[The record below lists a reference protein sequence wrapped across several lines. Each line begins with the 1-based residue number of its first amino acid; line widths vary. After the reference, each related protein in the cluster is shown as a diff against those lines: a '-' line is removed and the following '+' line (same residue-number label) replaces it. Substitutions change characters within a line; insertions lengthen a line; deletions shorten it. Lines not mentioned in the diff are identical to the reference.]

1 MRVVCGCGATYGC
14 CGVTENQPADVA
26 TLLKEHL
33 YNTHDCIEIVHVTI
47 IHVEK
52 VSQTAFFK
60 NNLPTGHTRLVNDGT
75 TLVYLPCFHSQSNTP
90 TQLLQ

>member
-14 CGVTENQPADVA
+14 GGVTENQPADVA

-47 IHVEK
+47 LFMFK
-52 VSQTAFFK
+52 NVSQWHFSKTTCLQA
-60 NNLPTGHTRLVNDGT
+60 TRD
-75 TLVYLPCFHSQSNTP
+75 
-90 TQLLQ
+90 

>member
-1 MRVVCGCGATYGC
+1 MYGCG
-14 CGVTENQPADVA
+14 GVTENQPADVA

-60 NNLPTGHTRLVNDGT
+60 TTCLQATRD
-75 TLVYLPCFHSQSNTP
+75 
-90 TQLLQ
+90 